1 MSKHILVAHV
11 KEGVEMARQNKL
23 GQAIIDTI
31 RQHHGTSL
39 ISYFYEKAKKQKGE
53 DAVEIDNFR
62 YPGPKPQTKEAGL
75 VMLAD
80 VVEAASRTLDNPT
93 PSRIQGLV
101 QNLINKIFS
110 DGQIDNCE
118 LTLKDLHKIAKTFNR
133 ILSGTHHHRIDYPEK
148 SSFINGKVKDESPDR
163 QQAKK
168 TQNFS
173 GNDTEE
179 SSGHL
184 KRLGL
189 S

>member
-1 MSKHILVAHV
+1 VKLEQVCMPLDIL
-11 KEGVEMARQNKL
+11 GCTR
-23 GQAIIDTI
+23 DTM
-31 RQHHGTSL
+31 L
-39 ISYFYEKAKKQKGE
+39 ITYFYEKAKKQKGE
-53 DAVEIDNFR
+53 DAVNVDDFR

-133 ILSGTHHHRIDYPEK
+133 ILSGIHHHRIDYPEK
-148 SSFINGKVKDESPDR
+148 SSSINGKVKDESPDR
-163 QQAKK
+163 QQAK
-168 TQNFS
+168 QLQSFS
-173 GNDTEE
+173 GNDTEK